1 MDREK
6 LMQFALVLA
15 DAAEGCQTM
24 VESLKLTAAAL
35 DDAANLL
42 RDAAAGP
49 AENNATT

>member
-1 MDREK
+1 MDKKK

-24 VESLKLTAAAL
+24 VDSLKLTAAAL

-42 RDAAAGP
+42 RDAAS
-49 AENNATT
+49 EEQEINS